1 MEYIGGDKRV
11 EWEGK
16 MGYIHGKS
24 VIFCGPDLVVAMQT
38 GTLVPDNW
46 RTSKVKI
53 TIKLLDDPFK

>member
-11 EWEGK
+11 EWEGQ
-16 MGYIHGKS
+16 MGYIQGKS

-53 TIKLLDDPFK
+53 TIELLDDPFK